1 MGYYATV
8 SGSFDFKESVGSVLE
23 QIQKEHPEYPK
34 YSSLEKL
41 IDEEFNID
49 AEINSFSNPPDNI
62 GFYSEAKYNDENY
75 CALLKLLA
83 PYIKQPAALQFR
95 GEDDD
100 LWKLKVENNEVYE
113 FYGEIHYEDNDKI
126 TEEEIMKFLDE
137 RELNECMDS
146 DEDMQKLKKD
156 KLKELVKEVE
166 ETEKYWSKENLKKL
180 LLAISFVNYAYKC
193 EFDNSKGTNLPD
205 LSFDNACDY
214 LQSVIF
220 SQDVN

>member
-23 QIQKEHPEYPK
+23 QIQKEHPEYSK

-41 IDEEFNID
+41 IDEEFNIN
-49 AEINSFSNPPDNI
+49 AEVNSFSNPPDNI

-100 LWKLKVENNEVYE
+100 LWKLKVENNEIKE
-113 FYGEIHYEDNDKI
+113 FSGQIHYDDDDQI

-137 RELNECMDS
+137 YDLKEYMYSEEALQR
-146 DEDMQKLKKD
+146 LKKD
-156 KLKELVKEVE
+156 KLKEFAKEVE

-180 LLAISFVNYAYKC
+180 LLAISFVNYAYEC
-193 EFDNSKGTNLPD
+193 EFDNSKGTDYPD
-205 LSFDNACDY
+205 LSFDNAADY

>member
-8 SGSFDFKESVGSVLE
+8 SGNFDFKESIGSVLE

-49 AEINSFSNPPDNI
+49 AEVNSFSNPPDNI

-100 LWKLKVENNEVYE
+100 LWKLKVENNEIKE
-113 FYGEIHYEDNDKI
+113 FSGQIHYDDDDQI

-137 RELNECMDS
+137 YDLKEYMYSEEALQR
-146 DEDMQKLKKD
+146 LKKD
-156 KLKELVKEVE
+156 KLKEFAKEVE

-193 EFDNSKGTNLPD
+193 EYQSSKGTDYPD
-205 LSFDNACDY
+205 LSFDNAADY